1 MTDEE
6 LLACL
11 EALLFASGKPVSY
24 KLLEEILEI
33 GEDKLKEIALV
44 LTEKL
49 NQDNSGLQIIEINDG
64 YQMATKEKYYEKVC
78 LLLDN
83 RPKPSLSQA
92 AMEVLAIMAYNPKIT
107 RAEIEKIRGVSS
119 DSAINKLIEYGLIE
133 ESGRLDTI
141 GRPMTF
147 KTSDEFLRLF
157 GYKSLQDMPELPR
170 IAEEDPQI
178 QIEGM
183 SEENAENAEETASEE
198 QPENTSEVPN
208 IDDTEKAE
216 EEVLEEQVDNENAEQ
231 EMAENDEEK
240 PQE

>member
-24 KLLEEILEI
+24 KLLEEILDI
-33 GEDKLKEIALV
+33 GEDKLKEIALI
-44 LTEKL
+44 LSEKL

-183 SEENAENAEETASEE
+183 GEETA
-198 QPENTSEVPN
+198 ENTE
-208 IDDTEKAE
+208 EARE
-216 EEVLEEQVDNENAEQ
+216 EEAKNTDEAPIEDDVEKVEEVVTEEQVENTIAEQ
-231 EMAENDEEK
+231 EIAENDEEK

>member
-6 LLACL
+6 LVSCL
-11 EALLFASGKPVSY
+11 EALLFASGKPVDS
-24 KLLEEILEI
+24 KTLQNILEI
-33 GEDKLKEIALV
+33 NNDKLKEIALV
-44 LTEKL
+44 LQNKL
-49 NQDNSGLQIIEINDG
+49 IDSNSGIQLIEINDG
-64 YQMATKEKYYEKVC
+64 YQLATLEKFYEKVC
-78 LLLDN
+78 TLLDT

-119 DSAINKLIEYGLIE
+119 DSALNKLLEYGLVE
-133 ESGRLDTI
+133 EAGRIDAP
-141 GRPMTF
+141 GRPMSF

-183 SEENAENAEETASEE
+183 
-198 QPENTSEVPN
+198 
-208 IDDTEKAE
+208 
-216 EEVLEEQVDNENAEQ
+216 
-231 EMAENDEEK
+231 DEEK
-240 PQE
+240 EESVDEENQTNETVKQEPVAEESVEENIEEVPTEEAKDSNQQ